1 MTDYKS
7 NYFSELEFSEDYHLI
22 YVPETILPIEKEGY
36 SMLKPQIDYT
46 QPSDRRIL
54 FALGLISTLLL
65 FSGIQLQRAFNTSPH
80 KLSITGFPKISI
92 LNQKQLTTKTPT
104 KEYKQQH
111 RDHQIELLSIR
122 NAIAHLKF

>member
-7 NYFSELEFSEDYHLI
+7 NYLSELEFSEDYHLI

-36 SMLKPQIDYT
+36 SMLKSQNDYT
-46 QPSDRRIL
+46 QPSDSRIL

-80 KLSITGFPKISI
+80 KLRITGFPKISI
-92 LNQKQLTTKTPT
+92 LKQKQLTTATPT
-104 KEYKQQH
+104 KEYNHQH
-111 RDHQIELLSIR
+111 RDQQIELLSIK